1 MITKENLKEFLQK
14 LNFIPD
20 KSGEVFTKNYQNDNI
35 LINFKSQKIIYPKE
49 LICGDKT
56 SSNFD
61 HPENFVVLE
70 CIDRLLTS
78 GYAPSNLEIE
88 RKWKL
93 GRDQKSGKADIIV
106 KDNQG
111 STYMIIECK
120 TFGMEYKKELSKMIE
135 NGGQLFSYYQ
145 QETSA
150 KFLLLYTADFDSNTP
165 KNEYFAIDLSDDE
178 NISKNTDKTY
188 ENATN
193 NIEKFQVWRDTYE
206 YDGFSVGVFDSKPFN
221 IKQNQKTLRSL
232 QEITLSDVGGKYNE
246 FATIMRKHN
255 ISGRENAFDKL
266 LNLFLC
272 KIIDELENPNELKF
286 NYRGKRYDDIYAFSD
301 RLQQLYQKGMM
312 KFLQKEIAYVSD
324 KQIQDA
330 FKFLK
335 KDPDETKKTI
345 EKYFRELKFY
355 TNNDFAFVEVYNEE
369 LFKKNV
375 KILTEVVEMFE
386 NIRLT
391 NSEHN
396 QFLGDLFEGFLDQG
410 VKQSEGQFFTP
421 LPIVKFIIQ
430 SLPIEQIL
438 KDNEYVRV
446 IDYACGAGHFI
457 NEYASFIK
465 AHYIKDAD
473 ELKRHHK
480 NIYGIEKESRLGKV
494 SKVASFMYGQDLNII
509 DQDALAYHKDIDKGG
524 FNILI
529 ANPPYSVKGFLTTL
543 KEDDNYEKYELSA
556 LIENLETN
564 RAIECFFVERAA
576 QILDKDGV
584 CGIVLPSSLINKT
597 GKIYEKTR
605 EILLGNFEIIAV
617 SEFGNKTFGKTGTNT
632 VILFLRHLANKPN
645 ALLHAKNRAASVIN
659 DGSFLAQYND
669 RLNLGEYCEF
679 MGYDKDKYEK
689 FITQN
694 ELFENEIF
702 SEYESAFKSSSE
714 YKNIDKKKIP
724 DEQKKTEISKKK
736 IEFIKAIEI
745 EKFSIFQL
753 VNSQTTLI
761 TKAPSNNEE
770 QKKFLGY
777 DWSDAKGNEGIK
789 YITDAAIG
797 GDDDETI
804 ENIKKISSIKTALYD
819 PSDLYNPEKLN
830 FIIREAFDGKLKR
843 INEDLKPYANL
854 VNLRDCID
862 FRRASFDK
870 AINLRAKSKVEIT
883 SKYPLVRLVDFPSQI
898 SKGKSI
904 TQKDTRS
911 GVYKVVAGGLNYAYL
926 HNEFNRDENT
936 ITVSASGANAGYVNL
951 WKEKIFASDCTTIRA
966 ESDDETFY
974 IFYFLKNIQQY
985 IFTLAKGAAQ
995 PHVYPIDLENLKIPK
1010 PPIEIQ
1016 KQIVVECEKV
1026 DNEFKTIRMEIDEL
1040 KAKMSK
1046 IFSKFGISFETN
1058 GGGYELISK
1067 FCDILIGGT
1076 PKRGNSAYYGGE
1088 NLWLSISEMNSNLI
1102 TDTKEKITNLGV
1114 KNSNVKLIP
1123 EGTTLVSFKLS
1134 IGKTAIAGTD
1144 LYTNEAIAAFVIKKE
1159 FKDKILDKFIF
1170 CLFDTKFIKLQKNGL
1185 NAFGQSLN
1193 LKDLNLIKIPLLPLS
1208 IQKQIVTD
1216 FEVLESEIS
1225 QREQK
1230 LANLQGKY
1238 NEILNRH
1245 L

>member
-1 MITKENLKEFLQK
+1 MARYL
-14 LNFIPD
+14 
-20 KSGEVFTKNYQNDNI
+20 
-35 LINFKSQKIIYPKE
+35 
-49 LICGDKT
+49 
-56 SSNFD
+56 
-61 HPENFVVLE
+61 
-70 CIDRLLTS
+70 
-78 GYAPSNLEIE
+78 
-88 RKWKL
+88 
-93 GRDQKSGKADIIV
+93 
-106 KDNQG
+106 
-111 STYMIIECK
+111 
-120 TFGMEYKKELSKMIE
+120 
-135 NGGQLFSYYQ
+135 
-145 QETSA
+145 
-150 KFLLLYTADFDSNTP
+150 
-165 KNEYFAIDLSDDE
+165 
-178 NISKNTDKTY
+178 
-188 ENATN
+188 
-193 NIEKFQVWRDTYE
+193 YE

-410 VKQSEGQFFTP
+410 IKQSEGQFFTP

-438 KDNEYVRV
+438 KDNEDVRV

-465 AHYIKDAD
+465 ANYIKDAD

-480 NIYGIEKESRLGKV
+480 NIYGVEKESRLGKV

-509 DQDALAYHKDIDKGG
+509 DQDALAHHKDIDKGG

-632 VILFLRHLANKPN
+632 VILFLRRLANKPN
-645 ALLHAKNRAASVIN
+645 ALLHAKNRAVSVIN

-724 DEQKKTEISKKK
+724 DEQKKAEISKKK

-761 TKAPSNNEE
+761 TKAPSDNEE

-777 DWSDAKGNEGIK
+777 DWSNAKGNEGIK
-789 YITDAAIG
+789 YITDAAMG
-797 GDDDETI
+797 GDDNETI

-819 PSDLYNPEKLN
+819 PTDLDNPEKLN

-843 INEDLKPYANL
+843 INESLKPYANL

-862 FRRASFDK
+862 FHRASFDK
-870 AINLRAKSKVEIT
+870 AINLSMKSRVNIMSEYQMVKLGTLLNTIETGSRPNGGVGNLNEGALSLGGEHIHNTNGIINLVNPKFVSIEYYENNQKGRLKQNDILLCKDGALTGKIALLRDELNNRRAMVNEHIFI
-883 SKYPLVRLVDFPSQI
+883 LRAADI
-898 SKGKSI
+898 I
-904 TQKDTRS
+904 TQK
-911 GVYKVVAGGLNYAYL
+911 
-926 HNEFNRDENT
+926 
-936 ITVSASGANAGYVNL
+936 
-951 WKEKIFASDCTTIRA
+951 
-966 ESDDETFY
+966 Y
-974 IFYFLKNIQQY
+974 IFYFLYSPLGQQILKQNI
-985 IFTLAKGAAQ
+985 TGAAQ
-995 PHVYPIDLENLKIPK
+995 GGLNSTNLKNIRIPFSNNK
-1010 PPIEIQ
+1010 ENKKVFQ
-1016 KQIVVECEKV
+1016 KIVAECEKV

-1040 KAKMSK
+1040 KAKMSE
-1046 IFSKFGISFETN
+1046 IFTKFGISFNTN
-1058 GGGYELISK
+1058 GGGMS
-1067 FCDILIGGT
+1067 
-1076 PKRGNSAYYGGE
+1076 
-1088 NLWLSISEMNSNLI
+1088 
-1102 TDTKEKITNLGV
+1102 
-1114 KNSNVKLIP
+1114 
-1123 EGTTLVSFKLS
+1123 
-1134 IGKTAIAGTD
+1134 
-1144 LYTNEAIAAFVIKKE
+1144 
-1159 FKDKILDKFIF
+1159 
-1170 CLFDTKFIKLQKNGL
+1170 
-1185 NAFGQSLN
+1185 
-1193 LKDLNLIKIPLLPLS
+1193 
-1208 IQKQIVTD
+1208 
-1216 FEVLESEIS
+1216 
-1225 QREQK
+1225 
-1230 LANLQGKY
+1230 
-1238 NEILNRH
+1238 
-1245 L
+1245 